1 MTTITEPRVELIA
14 HTTLACDGRR
24 PAIEEYMSLDPEAGD
39 AQQQRYHALVGE
51 RDEKVKVNRL
61 DY

>member
-14 HTTLACDGRR
+14 HTTLACDGRS
-24 PAIEEYMSLDPEAGD
+24 PVIEGHMSLDPEAGD
-39 AQQQRYHALVGE
+39 AQRYHALVGE

>member
-1 MTTITEPRVELIA
+1 MSETKSIA
-14 HTTLACDGRR
+14 LASTLALGPPRSWVDGCAAWVDSRD
-24 PAIEEYMSLDPEAGD
+24 E
-39 AQQQRYHALVGE
+39 QRYHALVGE

>member
-14 HTTLACDGRR
+14 HTTLACDGRS
-24 PAIEEYMSLDPEAGD
+24 PAIEEYMSLDPDAGD
-39 AQQQRYHALVGE
+39 MQRYHALVGE